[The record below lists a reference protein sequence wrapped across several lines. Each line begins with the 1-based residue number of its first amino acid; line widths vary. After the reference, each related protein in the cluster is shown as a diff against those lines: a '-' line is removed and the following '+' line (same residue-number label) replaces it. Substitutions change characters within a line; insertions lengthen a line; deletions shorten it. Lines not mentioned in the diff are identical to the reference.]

1 MKQEHEIE
9 SFLKKRSSKEVKRI
23 KKGIKKE
30 GE

>member
-1 MKQEHEIE
+1 MKQEKEIE
-9 SFLKKRSSKEVKRI
+9 FFKAVSSKEVKRI